1 MKKTIFILLLNI
13 SLVAFVNPTYCQSF
27 ASVTFVSAEFIE
39 DSSLY
44 TDSEYVSGHMKL
56 TFDEYD
62 CSPECR
68 PLDEKLILLY
78 PCDLGEGIFPFFRK
92 GLEINSSYS
101 KEFIF
106 QIWFEDN
113 IFLGIS
119 Y

>member
-1 MKKTIFILLLNI
+1 MNKKIFILLLTI
-13 SLVAFVNPTYCQSF
+13 SLMTLTNPTYCQSF
-27 ASVTFVSAEFIE
+27 ASVKFVSAEFVE
-39 DSSLY
+39 DSAY
-44 TDSEYVSGHMKL
+44 TEHVSGHMKL

-68 PLDEKLILLY
+68 PLNEKLVLLY
-78 PCDLGEGIFPFFRK
+78 PADLGEGILPFFRDE
-92 GLEINSSYS
+92 LVINSSEYE
-101 KEFIF
+101 EFIF